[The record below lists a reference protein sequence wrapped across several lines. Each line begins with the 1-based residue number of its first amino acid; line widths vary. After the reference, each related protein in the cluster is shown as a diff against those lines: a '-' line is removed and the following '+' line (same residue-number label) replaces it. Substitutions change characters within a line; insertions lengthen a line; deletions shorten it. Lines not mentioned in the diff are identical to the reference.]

1 MTTLRDALEGAFDS
15 VDSGD
20 VAVDTP
26 SLDVPASDPIA
37 AESRESEVKPAES
50 SRARDEAG
58 RFKAVK
64 DAIAANEKTA
74 EKVAEPVAEAP
85 KVDLPTPK
93 KPPSSW
99 KKEHWGSW
107 EKLASD
113 PDLAKLQD
121 YIEQRESEFA
131 TGVSTYRS
139 EAMKAKAI
147 QDVVAPFLPIMQQ
160 HGIQPE
166 VEIGNLLNAH
176 HTLVSASPQVKLQM
190 FAKLATDYGVPLQAI
205 GNDTYNPGTDQMMQL
220 MQELNSLK
228 SGFGQMYQTQQ
239 QRENAAIQSEIES
252 FKANAPYFEEVREQM
267 AGLLQSG
274 LAPDLKSAYDK
285 AVRLNDDVFKQM
297 QAQQAAEAEKSRQA
311 ELAKKKA
318 TAVSTRSVAP
328 TGQAKGGRGGND
340 LRSIIAS
347 SFDELGGRI

>member
-15 VDSGD
+15 AGSEVAEAPSEAPSS
-20 VAVDTP
+20 VEPAVETRAEPAAEKPAVD
-26 SLDVPASDPIA
+26 
-37 AESRESEVKPAES
+37 
-50 SRARDEAG
+50 RARDEIG
-58 RFKAVK
+58 RYTRKDAVK
-64 DAIAANEKTA
+64 DALASA
-74 EKVAEPVAEAP
+74 EKPAEPEAP

-99 KKEHWGSW
+99 KKDYWGQW

-113 PDLAKLQD
+113 PELAKLQD

-131 TGVSTYRS
+131 TGVSTYRN

-147 QDVVAPFLPIMQQ
+147 QDAVAPFLPIMQQ

-176 HTLVSASPQVKLQM
+176 HTLVSASPQQKLQM

-205 GNDTYNPGTDQMMQL
+205 GNETYNPGTDQMMQL

-239 QRENAAIQSEIES
+239 QRENAQIQAEIEA
-252 FKANAPYFEEVREQM
+252 FKANAPHFEAVREQM

-285 AVRLNDDVFKQM
+285 AVRLNDDVWKQT
-297 QAQQAAEAEKSRQA
+297 QAQQAAEAEKQRQA
-311 ELAKKKA
+311 ALAKKQA

-328 TGQAKGGRGGND
+328 TAQARDSRSGND
-340 LRSIIAS
+340 VRSILS
-347 SFDELGGRI
+347 SKFDELGGRI